1 VAVTGQGSLK
11 EDRSA
16 DMEGWCLE
24 QSEAQKKLRAVGATG
39 VPLSDRIF
47 AEGTGR
53 RSSPAIY

>member
-1 VAVTGQGSLK
+1 MAVTGQGSLK

-16 DMEGWCLE
+16 DMEGWRLE

-39 VPLSDRIF
+39 VPLLERIL
-47 AEGTGR
+47 ADVTGR